1 MDLFSLKEEKLLNI
15 ELGIISIK
23 RNTNTKLNNNLER
36 TQKVQIKKK
45 KIKIY
50 A

>member
-23 RNTNTKLNNNLER
+23 RNTNAKLNNNLER

-45 KIKIY
+45 I
-50 A
+50 